1 MSQTFQWILNQVFF
15 SYVMLFFIIG
25 IAIMNKKSDVR
36 AINNIVWVILGLMLL
51 LLTLNT
57 ISLWAAC
64 DASRTEVHYWTKA
77 LMYAIV
83 PFVIYFEIYVLVQRL
98 LWRVP
103 LLIPAVLNA
112 LMVLVLPQIS
122 SFRLFWYNE
131 ENVFCATEW
140 TALPFVVDVV
150 YLLLMVLTITLRFK
164 QHMGIHIIIV
174 YGAVTLT
181 FVAMIL
187 DFCNIISGQ
196 MLNIMLIDIY
206 LYYFFLM
213 KVFQRRAVDEM
224 AQKEYELTQ
233 IRLKLLQE
241 QISPHFI
248 FNALAIMK
256 SMVWEDSQKASD
268 VIDDFSTCL
277 KENVSALKFTNNL
290 IPFSNELEHIKA
302 LQRIDEAGKGR
313 ATNVIYEIEESNF
326 RLPPLTIEPL
336 FENALLHGISRRKAD
351 GMIRITSSKDSEN
364 YIVRVI
370 DNGSGFDVNAETEG
384 VGINN
389 VRIRLKYICGG
400 RLIIESSENG
410 TIASVYI
417 PKNITEDTK

>member
-1 MSQTFQWILNQVFF
+1 MDFESSIF

-57 ISLWAAC
+57 ISLWADC

-83 PFVIYFEIYVLVQRL
+83 PFVIYFEIYVLVERL
-98 LWRVP
+98 PWRVP

-112 LMVLVLPQIS
+112 LMLLVLPQIS

-150 YLLLMVLTITLRFK
+150 YLLLMVLTITLSFK

-256 SMVWEDSQKASD
+256 SMVWEDSRKASD

-351 GMIRITSSKDSEN
+351 GMIRIISSKDSEN

-400 RLIIESSENG
+400 RLNIESSENG

-417 PKNITEDTK
+417 PKNITEDTE

>member
-57 ISLWAAC
+57 ISLWADC
-64 DASRTEVHYWTKA
+64 DASRTEVNYWTTA

-112 LMVLVLPQIS
+112 LMLLVLPQIS

-196 MLNIMLIDIY
+196 ILNIMLIDIY

-351 GMIRITSSKDSEN
+351 GMIRIISSKDSEN

-400 RLIIESSENG
+400 RLNIESSENG

>member
-98 LWRVP
+98 LWRVL
-103 LLIPAVLNA
+103 LLISAVLNA

-122 SFRLFWYNE
+122 SFRLLRYNE

-174 YGAVTLT
+174 YGAVALT

-187 DFCNIISGQ
+187 EFCNIISGQ
-196 MLNIMLIDIY
+196 MFNIMLIDIY

-241 QISPHFI
+241 QISPHFV

-256 SMVWEDSQKASD
+256 SMVWEDSRKASD

-400 RLIIESSENG
+400 RLNIESSENG

>member
-15 SYVMLFFIIG
+15 SYVMLFFISG

-57 ISLWAAC
+57 ISLWADC

-83 PFVIYFEIYVLVQRL
+83 PFVIYFEIYVLVERL
-98 LWRVP
+98 PWRVP

-150 YLLLMVLTITLRFK
+150 YLLLMVLTITLSFK

-181 FVAMIL
+181 LVAMIL

-256 SMVWEDSQKASD
+256 SMVWEDSRKASD

-351 GMIRITSSKDSEN
+351 GMIRIISSKDSEN

-400 RLIIESSENG
+400 RLNIESSENG

-417 PKNITEDTK
+417 PKNITEDTE

>member
-1 MSQTFQWILNQVFF
+1 MDFESSIF

-57 ISLWAAC
+57 ISLWADC

-150 YLLLMVLTITLRFK
+150 YLLLMVLTITLSFK

-256 SMVWEDSQKASD
+256 SMVWEDSRKASD

-351 GMIRITSSKDSEN
+351 GMIRIISSKDSEN

-400 RLIIESSENG
+400 RLNIESSENG

-417 PKNITEDTK
+417 PKNITEDTE

>member
-1 MSQTFQWILNQVFF
+1 M
-15 SYVMLFFIIG
+15 
-25 IAIMNKKSDVR
+25 
-36 AINNIVWVILGLMLL
+36 
-51 LLTLNT
+51 
-57 ISLWAAC
+57 
-64 DASRTEVHYWTKA
+64 
-77 LMYAIV
+77 
-83 PFVIYFEIYVLVQRL
+83 
-98 LWRVP
+98 
-103 LLIPAVLNA
+103 
-112 LMVLVLPQIS
+112 
-122 SFRLFWYNE
+122 
-131 ENVFCATEW
+131 
-140 TALPFVVDVV
+140 

-164 QHMGIHIIIV
+164 QHMGIHIIII

-213 KVFQRRAVDEM
+213 KVFQRRAVGEM

-351 GMIRITSSKDSEN
+351 GMIRIISSKDSEN

>member
-1 MSQTFQWILNQVFF
+1 MSQTFLWILNQVFF
-15 SYVMLFFIIG
+15 SYVMLFFISG

-36 AINNIVWVILGLMLL
+36 ASNNTVWVIIGLMFL

-57 ISLWAAC
+57 ASLWAEF
-64 DASRTEVHYWTKA
+64 DVSRREVNYWTTA
-77 LMYAIV
+77 LMYAII
-83 PFVIYFEIYVLVQRL
+83 PFVIYCEIYVLTEHTLRQVQL
-98 LWRVP
+98 C
-103 LLIPAVLNA
+103 IPAVLNA
-112 LMVLVLPQIS
+112 FVVLVLPQIS
-122 SFRLFWYNE
+122 GFRMFWYNE
-131 ENVFCATEW
+131 KNVFCATPW
-140 TALPFVVDVV
+140 AALPFAVDIF
-150 YLLLMVLTITLRFK
+150 YLLLLVLTITISFK
-164 QHMGIHIIIV
+164 QHMGIHILIV
-174 YGAVTLT
+174 YGAVAFTL
-181 FVAMIL
+181 FAMIL
-187 DFCNIISGQ
+187 EYCNIVSGQ
-196 MLNIMLIDIY
+196 MFNIMLIDIY

-213 KVFQRRAVDEM
+213 KVFQRRTGDEM

-277 KENVSALKFTNNL
+277 KENVSALKFTENL

-313 ATNVIYEIEESNF
+313 ATNVIYDIKESNF

-336 FENALLHGISRRKAD
+336 FENALLHGISHRKND
-351 GMIRITSSKDSEN
+351 GEIRITSSSNSEN
-364 YIVRVI
+364 YIVRVT

-400 RLIIESSENG
+400 KLNIESSENG
-410 TIASVYI
+410 TVASVYI

>member
-15 SYVMLFFIIG
+15 SYVMLFFISG

-57 ISLWAAC
+57 ISLWADC

-351 GMIRITSSKDSEN
+351 GMIRIISSKDSEN